1 MILGMPWLEKTNPMI
16 DWVSK
21 TVEPRP
27 LPPISTDLRSVS
39 KDPISQSPV
48 KPQSSVQPP
57 SKPPSVEDSSDICDV
72 SPSLDL
78 PTFRRRHPH
87 PHRHRLPAILPTKNI
102 NPKRDELLLF
112 SIVDVTDLKA
122 AAEAQVN
129 LLSAS
134 ASAETTLPPEYAE
147 YADVFEEK
155 NSEVLPPHRPNVDH
169 EIPLVPG
176 AKPVYGPIYNL
187 SETELKVL
195 REYIDK
201 MLAKGFIR
209 PSKSPFG
216 SPILFVKKPDGS
228 LRLCVDY
235 RKLNQLTIK
244 NRYPLPL
251 ISELFDRIKNAK
263 RFTRLDMQDAY
274 NQLRVAEGDEWKT
287 AFRTRY
293 GHFEYLV
300 MPFGLTNAPASFQTY
315 TNDCLHDF
323 LDFFCVVYL
332 DDVLIFSDTP
342 EEHVNH
348 VKQVLS
354 RLREYGLT
362 CNLKKCE
369 FHATSLSFLGF
380 VISSEGVSMDPDRIV
395 AINEWPTPMDVHEI
409 QIFLGFA
416 NFYRRFIE
424 GYSRIAAPITGLLK
438 KTSHKQFRWTPEAQ
452 AAFDELKHRF
462 TTAPI
467 LKHFDPDRPICIHTD
482 ASGFAISGIIS
493 QLHGSTWHPI
503 AFFSR
508 KCIPAECNYGIPD
521 LEMLAIVECMRH
533 WRHYLEGSRHTIQVL
548 SDHKNLTTFMST
560 KVLNRRQA
568 RWAELLASYDFILM
582 HTAGKRNPADGPSR
596 RPDYATG
603 NELPHGTLIPPNAL
617 RSAEV
622 TVVTVPL
629 HDQIIAAYKSDDV
642 ARHRTDA
649 KSLQSPWSYD
659 DAGLL
664 LHKGLIYVPQSMRM
678 SVLKDH
684 HDAPLAGHC
693 GVARTIELLS
703 RNYWFPGMQSFVKNY
718 VNSCFLCQQAKP
730 SRHLHHGELA
740 SLPVPTSPWKGL
752 SCDLITDLPISN
764 GYDSILVFVDR
775 MSKMSHFIPCT
786 KTMSAPDFAKL
797 FVSQIVRLHGLPD
810 SIVSDHGSIFT
821 SNFWST
827 LASILKIDPHKSTA
841 FHPQTDGQTE
851 RMNQTLEQYLRIH
864 CNYQQD
870 DWFDLLP
877 LAEFAYNNATQE
889 STKMSPFYANYG
901 YHPRFLSEIQLSPDH
916 GSGSQ
921 PSSVHSAPAAEDF
934 ALQLNEIHER
944 LVENV
949 KKAQDYQAKY
959 YNAKHKPL
967 ELQPGDMVWLNS
979 ANISTSR
986 PSKKLDWK
994 RLGPFQIAKR
1004 VGLQAYKLALPPT
1017 MRNIHDTF
1025 HVSLLDP
1032 VKSTSIAPHSLPPPP
1047 PPLYIK
1053 DDQQYFEIENI
1064 LDSKRMGRRLHYLV
1078 KWKGYPD
1085 SENSWEPLAFIPH
1098 GLIKEF
1104 HRRHPGRPGEPRRVH
1119 FVGLIV

>member
-1 MILGMPWLEKTNPMI
+1 
-16 DWVSK
+16 
-21 TVEPRP
+21 
-27 LPPISTDLRSVS
+27 
-39 KDPISQSPV
+39 
-48 KPQSSVQPP
+48 
-57 SKPPSVEDSSDICDV
+57 
-72 SPSLDL
+72 
-78 PTFRRRHPH
+78 
-87 PHRHRLPAILPTKNI
+87 
-102 NPKRDELLLF
+102 
-112 SIVDVTDLKA
+112 
-122 AAEAQVN
+122 
-129 LLSAS
+129 
-134 ASAETTLPPEYAE
+134 
-147 YADVFEEK
+147 
-155 NSEVLPPHRPNVDH
+155 
-169 EIPLVPG
+169 
-176 AKPVYGPIYNL
+176 
-187 SETELKVL
+187 
-195 REYIDK
+195 
-201 MLAKGFIR
+201 
-209 PSKSPFG
+209 
-216 SPILFVKKPDGS
+216 
-228 LRLCVDY
+228 
-235 RKLNQLTIK
+235 
-244 NRYPLPL
+244 
-251 ISELFDRIKNAK
+251 
-263 RFTRLDMQDAY
+263 
-274 NQLRVAEGDEWKT
+274 
-287 AFRTRY
+287 
-293 GHFEYLV
+293 
-300 MPFGLTNAPASFQTY
+300 
-315 TNDCLHDF
+315 
-323 LDFFCVVYL
+323 
-332 DDVLIFSDTP
+332 
-342 EEHVNH
+342 
-348 VKQVLS
+348 
-354 RLREYGLT
+354 
-362 CNLKKCE
+362 
-369 FHATSLSFLGF
+369 
-380 VISSEGVSMDPDRIV
+380 
-395 AINEWPTPMDVHEI
+395 
-409 QIFLGFA
+409 
-416 NFYRRFIE
+416 
-424 GYSRIAAPITGLLK
+424 
-438 KTSHKQFRWTPEAQ
+438 
-452 AAFDELKHRF
+452 
-462 TTAPI
+462 
-467 LKHFDPDRPICIHTD
+467 
-482 ASGFAISGIIS
+482 
-493 QLHGSTWHPI
+493 
-503 AFFSR
+503 
-508 KCIPAECNYGIPD
+508 
-521 LEMLAIVECMRH
+521 
-533 WRHYLEGSRHTIQVL
+533 
-548 SDHKNLTTFMST
+548 MST

-568 RWAELLASYDFILM
+568 CWAELLASYDFILI
-582 HTAGKRNPADGPSR
+582 HTSGKRNPADGPSH
-596 RPDYATG
+596 RPDYAMG
-603 NELPHGTLIPPNAL
+603 NELPQGSVLPPRSLRYLTDSMGVNTITIPS
-617 RSAEV
+617 R
-622 TVVTVPL
+622 
-629 HDQIIAAYKSDDV
+629 DQIIAAYESDDV
-642 ARHRTDA
+642 ACHHAEAT
-649 KSLQSPWSYD
+649 SLQPPWSYD

-730 SRHLHHGELA
+730 PRHLRHGELA
-740 SLPVPTSPWKGL
+740 PLPVPTSPWKGL

-775 MSKMSHFIPCT
+775 MSKMSHFIPCL
-786 KTMSAPDFAKL
+786 KSMSAPDFAKL
-797 FVSQIVRLHGLPD
+797 FVSHIVRLHGLPN
-810 SIVSDHGSIFT
+810 SIVSDRGSIFT

-827 LASILKIDPHKSTA
+827 LASILKIDPRKSTA

-889 STKMSPFYANYG
+889 SMKMSPFYANYG

-959 YNAKHKPL
+959 YNAKHKPV

-1032 VKSTSIAPHSLPPPP
+1032 IKSTSIAPHSLPPPP